1 MCTDNFKITI
11 TLDFKMIYSLFD
23 DATANELV
31 KAIHLYPN
39 YIPNCKKELWTYIE
53 STLKKKEAVK
63 QKLREKAKA
72 RWGKKNTTNVEA
84 SKKEEVDI
92 SAFKSKTL
100 DEELEDTANK
110 MKESVKEEVSP
121 VAENLKESIKNDLE
135 QKEKEWKLMEDAT
148 ESLRKTGTKAQVE
161 TLLQKMQA
169 WWKINRCDD
178 LNPEFNY
185 ASNMLKNRLK
195 DLHEEEKK
203 AITNGFFT
211 IKQEDINDLEE
222 ELKGYGV

>member
-31 KAIHLYPN
+31 KAIHLYPD
-39 YIPNCKKELWTYIE
+39 YIPNCKKELWSYVETA
-53 STLKKKEAVK
+53 LKKKEAIK
-63 QKLREKAKA
+63 QNLREKAKA
-72 RWGKKNTTNVEA
+72 RWGKKETKEE
-84 SKKEEVDI
+84 EEVDV
-92 SAFKSKTL
+92 SSFKSKTL
-100 DEELEDTANK
+100 DEELEDTANN
-110 MKESVKEEVSP
+110 MKQPLKEEVSP
-121 VAENLKESIKNDLE
+121 VQENLKEAIKNDLE

-148 ESLRKTGTKAQVE
+148 EVLRKTGTKEQVE

-195 DLHEEEKK
+195 ELHEEEKK
-203 AITNGFFT
+203 AITNSFAF
-211 IKQEDINDLEE
+211 KQEDINAIEE
-222 ELKGYGV
+222 ELKAYKV